1 MKEIYEREY
10 KIIDKSDSEKTED
23 LVKSIIETKN
33 DLIKS
38 YKNYEFAE
46 KGLIDYYSYNIK
58 AYQTKLDYLI
68 KQAKDKGIF
77 LDNVDASIYKMN
89 F

>member
-10 KIIDKSDSEKTED
+10 KIIDKSDSEKKQD

-68 KQAKDKGIF
+68 KMAKDNGI
-77 LDNVDASIYKMN
+77 NVNNINARIY
-89 F
+89 

>member
-10 KIIDKSDSEKTED
+10 KITDKSDSEKTKD

-33 DLIKS
+33 DLIKA

-68 KQAKDKGIF
+68 KQAKDKGI
-77 LDNVDASIYKMN
+77 NVNNINARIY
-89 F
+89 